1 MEVTMKRMRLEC
13 SVLALCVSL
22 VPNVLAQASASTA
35 KTQMGMAWTQS
46 QKPDPVPS
54 PKPVPLPDQQPEQR
68 PAPEQPP
75 SASPDEGHKD
85 TAAQTFTGT
94 VLKQAKKYVLK
105 TPEMSTYD
113 LDDQDKARQY
123 EGKKVQVIGKL
134 DASSKLIHVQDI
146 KASD

>member
-1 MEVTMKRMRLEC
+1 MT
-13 SVLALCVSL
+13 L
-22 VPNVLAQASASTA
+22 V
-35 KTQMGMAWTQS
+35 AWTQS

-75 SASPDEGHKD
+75 SASPDEGHKE

-113 LDDQDKARQY
+113 LDDQDKARQF
-123 EGKKVQVIGKL
+123 EGKKVQVLGTL
-134 DASSKLIHVQDI
+134 DASSKLIHVRDI

>member
-1 MEVTMKRMRLEC
+1 MNQRMNLKFI
-13 SVLALCVSL
+13 VLALSVSL
-22 VPNVLAQASASTA
+22 VPKVYAQVGTSTA
-35 KTQMGMAWTQS
+35 KGQPSAQSMAWAQS

-75 SASPDEGHKD
+75 SSPPDNAHKD
-85 TAAQTFTGT
+85 TATQTFTGT

-113 LDDQDKARQY
+113 LDDQERAGKY
-123 EGKKVQVIGKL
+123 EGKKVQVIGTL
-134 DASSKLIHVQDI
+134 DPSSKLIHVEDI
-146 KASD
+146 KASK